1 MNKKGFT
8 LIELLAVIVILAIIA
23 LITVP
28 VVTQIISSSQTKT
41 IETSVKNYI
50 RAVENDLLVKEME
63 GSLVANGT
71 YQIMSNGN
79 ICLSGTVSNCTN
91 IFSINIDGTKPS
103 EGSITITDNKVTSL
117 VDVLFNEWLVSMGSN
132 GVITIGEYNPNAIC
146 KAVDGIKSTALGTKY
161 TCKVNSSQSYDFYV
175 LSTSGNYV
183 NLLMSENLVD
193 NYTYVDEE
201 SIQQVE
207 TEAEVNFYDSN
218 NWSKLSTEVVNL
230 TSTWTNLSQSARLPE
245 FEELA
250 NEYVCSSEVLKD
262 YGEIYM
268 YNSDDYYYEECP
280 EWSKGDY
287 WTSTRHYYYGVW
299 AMNTQYNTLDSFEI
313 FAWETG
319 ELTSRT
325 FGIRPVITVSA
336 SNLN

>member
-41 IETSVKNYI
+41 VETSVKNYI

-146 KAVDGIKSTALGTKY
+146 KAVDGIKSTTLGTEY
-161 TCKVNSSQSYDFYV
+161 TCKVSNTESHNFYV
-175 LSTSGNYV
+175 LSTEGNNV
-183 NLLMSENLVD
+183 NLLMSENIDAEKYYFAKFECSDGSIVESNDSCSNGYADYLIAEPLV
-193 NYTYVDEE
+193 E
-201 SIQQVE
+201 S
-207 TEAEVNFYDSN
+207 
-218 NWSKLSTEVVNL
+218 L
-230 TSTWTNLSQSARLPE
+230 TTGWTNLSSSPRLPKYDE
-245 FEELA
+245 IAENVCKKRVEKTEEVY
-250 NEYVCSSEVLKD
+250 N
-262 YGEIYM
+262 YGSFGRLEIA
-268 YNSDDYYYEECP
+268 YYYGQCAS
-280 EWSKGDY
+280 WAIGDY
-287 WTSTRHYYYGVW
+287 WTSEGDAFLAW
-299 AMNTQYNTLDSFEI
+299 AMNDTYDTLDAFEVYG
-313 FAWETG
+313 G
-319 ELTSRT
+319 E
-325 FGIRPVITVSA
+325 FGIRPVITVSI
-336 SNLN
+336 SNLS